1 MFYYRFLELCKQKG
15 VPPSRVALEN
25 NLNKSTVTVWKK
37 QAESGKEVSPQADTL
52 NSLSEYFGV
61 SVDYLLGKTDIQSP
75 QPTSEDDE
83 LLLLLDELRNRPDMK
98 MLFSVSKNCTPDEV
112 RQAVKIIEALR
123 KDDSYSE

>member
-123 KDDSYSE
+123 KDDPYS

>member
-15 VPPSRVALEN
+15 ISPSRVAIEN

-37 QAESGKEVSPQADTL
+37 QAENGKEISPQGETL
-52 NSLSEYFGV
+52 NALSEYFGV

-98 MLFSVSKNCTPDEV
+98 MLFSVSKKCTTEEV
-112 RQAVKIIEALR
+112 MQAVKIIEALR
-123 KDDSYSE
+123 KDNNE

>member
-1 MFYYRFLELCKQKG
+1 MFFLRFRQLCDE
-15 VPPSRVALEN
+15 V
-25 NLNKSTVTVWKK
+25 NKSTTAVAQELGVSKSTVSYWRNTEGAIPK
-37 QAESGKEVSPQADTL
+37 QEVIAKIA
-52 NSLSEYFGV
+52 EYFSV
-61 SVDYLLGKTDIQSP
+61 SIDYLLGNTDIKSP

>member
-37 QAESGKEVSPQADTL
+37 QAESGKEVSPQGDTL
-52 NSLSEYFGV
+52 NALSEYFGV
-61 SVDYLLGKTDIQSP
+61 SVDYLLGKTDIKSP

-83 LLLLLDELRNRPDMK
+83 MLQLLDDLRSRPEMK
-98 MLFSVSKNCTPDEV
+98 MLFSVSKKCTPEEV
-112 RQAVKIIEALR
+112 QQAVKIIEALR
-123 KDDSYSE
+123 KDTNNE